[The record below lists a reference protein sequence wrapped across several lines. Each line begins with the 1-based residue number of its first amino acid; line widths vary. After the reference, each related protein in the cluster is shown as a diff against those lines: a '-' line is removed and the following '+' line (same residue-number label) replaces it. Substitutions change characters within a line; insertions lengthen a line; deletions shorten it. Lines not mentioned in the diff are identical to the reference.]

1 MTLTK
6 GFCLHIDFNTISKD
20 YKQLFM
26 PYLCLIAAKECIT
39 HSSESLNHYVVTY
52 HTGDEYTY
60 INVCCDTG
68 TITDEQAEQ
77 MKKPVEEEVIRMVT
91 RFNVDPHVDVIY
103 GAGNILGIVRTT
115 FKKIENHEPE
125 YSIDDF
131 HPSIQVFQI

>member
-20 YKQLFM
+20 NKQLFL
-26 PYLCLIAAKECIT
+26 PYLCMIAAKECIT
-39 HSSESLNHYVVTY
+39 HSGESLNHYVVAY
-52 HTGDEYTY
+52 HTSDEYTY